1 MNVFWLMGICKHS
14 NDLQM
19 KHDNFMFI
27 KKGVIDLKQVR
38 KHSFRKLFS
47 IINFMSWIYV
57 ILFHLLLLLLFN
69 FINKLKCT

>member
-14 NDLQM
+14 NDLQI

-27 KKGVIDLKQVR
+27 KKGAMDLKEV
-38 KHSFRKLFS
+38 KKNSFIKLFS
-47 IINFMSWIYV
+47 IINFMPWMYA
-57 ILFHLLLLLLFN
+57 ILSHLLLLLLFN

>member
-27 KKGVIDLKQVR
+27 KKGVMDLKEVKKIPLR
-38 KHSFRKLFS
+38 NCSVL
-47 IINFMSWIYV
+47 
-57 ILFHLLLLLLFN
+57 
-69 FINKLKCT
+69 